1 MVNLLALVALLAQA
15 AEEEA
20 KGIDLV
26 LPDMYELVA
35 GVIAFLIVFGF
46 IWWKGR
52 LMISRM
58 ITTRQEAIRAQWT
71 QAEQAKTEAESLL
84 ADYKRQVATAHDEVN
99 RIVEEGRRSAEAVRA
114 EILAKA
120 KAESDEVARRG
131 REGIEADRGRASEQV
146 RDLVA
151 GLSLELAQKVVA
163 GSVDSGAQ
171 KALVERYIDELE
183 GMPH

>member
-1 MVNLLALVALLAQA
+1 MVNLLAQAAVLAQG
-15 AEEEA
+15 AEEQS

-26 LPDMYELVA
+26 LPNLNELIA

-52 LMISRM
+52 PMISRM

-71 QAEQAKTEAESLL
+71 RAEQAKAEAESVL
-84 ADYKRQVATAHDEVN
+84 ADYQGRVAGAHDEAN

-120 KAESDEVARRG
+120 KVESDELARRA
-131 REGIEADRGRASEQV
+131 RDGIEADRERATEQV

-151 GLSLELAQKVVA
+151 VLSLELAQKVVA

-171 KALVERYIDELE
+171 QALVERYIDELE
-183 GMPH
+183 GLPR